1 MLENLPGPT
10 TFIPP
15 DVMELIKSVK
25 LDISSIPAH
34 LAPKN
39 AMEDFDRFIA
49 EFYPCVGLREELQK
63 RLNAANVGKVHVSW
77 NEDWL
82 RRVDGTLD
90 PVEKENEIRKAV
102 SNFLGIMNDVEKDY
116 EVIDLGPTSRID
128 VIDLDPTRR
137 IVNEDFGPT
146 PEHRKG
152 KGSLVETL
160 PDGKDISQVSNC
172 TKEYFQKIVDT
183 YKFQQNI
190 IKTNLQP
197 VSQRSINQERVN

>member
-25 LDISSIPAH
+25 LDISSIPAHLAH

-137 IVNEDFGPT
+137 MEDFGPT

-160 PDGKDISQVSNC
+160 PYVSELEI
-172 TKEYFQKIVDT
+172 TMMLETMASSRYKQQK
-183 YKFQQNI
+183 YQNI
-190 IKTNLQP
+190 IKQIYNLYHKDQ
-197 VSQRSINQERVN
+197 SIKKE